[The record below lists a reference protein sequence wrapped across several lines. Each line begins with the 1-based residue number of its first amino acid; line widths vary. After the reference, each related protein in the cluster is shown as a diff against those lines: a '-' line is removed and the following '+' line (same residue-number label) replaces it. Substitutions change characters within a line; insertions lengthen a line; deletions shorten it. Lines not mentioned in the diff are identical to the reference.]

1 MTPHP
6 KVEMIKLEG
15 DFEVHADIL
24 TMHISCCSW
33 EPIFGMHHPLRS
45 KLSNQIPAS
54 NMGDDLKPA
63 VLSAHNHLAGW
74 NTTVC
79 GNTWGKCSTML
90 YKWVSFSLDTLY
102 QAKILHDIIN
112 RSDLPTKIVMCA

>member
-1 MTPHP
+1 MVPGLLGENRPKISEHLFFRVSGCMTPHP

-45 KLSNQIPAS
+45 KLSSHIPAS

-63 VLSAHNHLAGW
+63 VLSAKK
-74 NTTVC
+74 TT
-79 GNTWGKCSTML
+79 
-90 YKWVSFSLDTLY
+90 
-102 QAKILHDIIN
+102 
-112 RSDLPTKIVMCA
+112 